1 MNWERIKWHG
11 QDGTVAEV
19 YVDQSNSVVKKIFKE
34 GGTTVS
40 GKKTKYS
47 ADVVSACFKNE
58 VGWCH
63 KLRGHWLPELLEVH
77 ESKQT
82 FIQEYCGPDLL
93 TYWQNKTLHKRIPDI
108 VEQVTNM
115 HEFFK
120 KHNCYK
126 INSSL
131 SNMAIKNNK
140 IVAYDFKW
148 AQKAPLSAFW
158 RKKEIECYREYI
170 SKIDKTLPTIL
181 ENMI

>member
-19 YVDQSNSVVKKIFKE
+19 YVDQSKSVVKKIFKE

-58 VGWCH
+58 VEWCH
-63 KLRGHWLPELLEVH
+63 KLRSP
-77 ESKQT
+77 
-82 FIQEYCGPDLL
+82 
-93 TYWQNKTLHKRIPDI
+93 
-108 VEQVTNM
+108 
-115 HEFFK
+115 
-120 KHNCYK
+120 
-126 INSSL
+126 
-131 SNMAIKNNK
+131 IKNNK